1 MKNNERSYKKF
12 EEEKTMEDY
21 EINNNEAK
29 ESKKSVL
36 GWILGGLGVLAA
48 AAGAGAGVYAI
59 LRVRKNKKAKAE
71 TEALEG
77 YDDDESLEL
86 EDLD

>member
-36 GWILGGLGVLAA
+36 GWVLGGLGVLAA
-48 AAGAGAGVYAI
+48 AGAGAYVI
-59 LRVRKNKKAKAE
+59 HRVRKNKKAKAE
-71 TEALEG
+71 TEVLEG

>member
-1 MKNNERSYKKF
+1 MKNSERSYKNF

-36 GWILGGLGVLAA
+36 ERILGGLGALA
-48 AAGAGAGVYAI
+48 AAGAGAYI
-59 LRVRKNKKAKAE
+59 IHRVRKNKKAKAE
-71 TEALEG
+71 TEVLEG

>member
-1 MKNNERSYKKF
+1 
-12 EEEKTMEDY
+12 MEDY

-36 GWILGGLGVLAA
+36 GWVLGGLGVLAA
-48 AAGAGAGVYAI
+48 ACAGAYAI
-59 LRVRKNKKAKAE
+59 HRVRKNKKAKAE
-71 TEALEG
+71 TEAPKG
-77 YDDDESLEL
+77 YDNDESLEL

>member
-36 GWILGGLGVLAA
+36 GWVLGGLGVLAA
-48 AAGAGAGVYAI
+48 ACAGAYAI
-59 LRVRKNKKAKAE
+59 HRVRKNKQ
-71 TEALEG
+71 
-77 YDDDESLEL
+77 
-86 EDLD
+86 DLAP